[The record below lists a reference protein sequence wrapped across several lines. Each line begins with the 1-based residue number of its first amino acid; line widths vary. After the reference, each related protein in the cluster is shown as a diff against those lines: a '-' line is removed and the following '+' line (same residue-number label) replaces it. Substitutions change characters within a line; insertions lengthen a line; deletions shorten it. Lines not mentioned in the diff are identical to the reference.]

1 MNPKEAYEILAGRLN
16 LTPAMIPFLAE
27 IGLDQTI
34 INPILPETVG
44 ELGRILDLRPDRSIL
59 DLACGKGGVSLPMVN
74 TYKVNLVG
82 VDLMPDFIREAWS
95 RAEYTG
101 LYSLCNFKMADAA
114 EFAAGTKDQW
124 DAVLIVGALTI
135 IWQDMDQGL
144 AAAKPL
150 VRAGGHL
157 VIGHPYRLPGG
168 AGDPEEPLPAKD
180 EATSRLAQTGRVVEI
195 LDDGVPGWEAY
206 AGPQLEGILRIKN
219 NHPDNPE
226 LSAFLDAWARRTEW
240 EMNNLGFAIWV
251 VKID

>member
-1 MNPKEAYEILAGRLN
+1 MNPKEAYEILAGRLGVSRE
-16 LTPAMIPFLAE
+16 LVPFLAE
-27 IGLDQTI
+27 TALDQTI
-34 INPILPETVG
+34 INPILPETVR
-44 ELGRILDLRPDRSIL
+44 ELGRLLDLRPGRRIL
-59 DLACGKGGVSLPMVN
+59 DLACGKGGVSLPLVN

-101 LYSLCNFKMADAA
+101 LYNLCNFKMADAA

-124 DAVLIVGALTI
+124 DAVLILGALTI

-144 AAAKPL
+144 DAAKPL
-150 VRAGGHL
+150 VRPGGHL
-157 VIGHPYRLPGG
+157 VIGHPYRLLDG
-168 AGDPEEPLPAKD
+168 AEDPEEPLLTKD
-180 EATSRLAQTGRVVEI
+180 ETTSRMAQTGRVVEI

-206 AGPQLEGILRIKN
+206 VNLQLDGILRIKN

-226 LSAFLDAWARRTEW
+226 LTAFLDAWAQRIEW
-240 EMNNLGFAIWV
+240 EMNNWGFAVWV